1 MIPGANE
8 MNAYMT
14 GFDPHRTPQP
24 LPERWEGFSEIDHA
38 IRENR
43 LTEYRWKKA
52 WADPWARK
60 LTIGGAFVI
69 LAVFS
74 FLIGASVGLW

>member
-1 MIPGANE
+1 
-8 MNAYMT
+8 MNAPMT

-24 LPERWEGFSEIDHA
+24 LPKRWEGYSEIDRA
-38 IRENR
+38 IHENR
-43 LTEYRWKKA
+43 LTEYRIKKS

-60 LTIGGAFVI
+60 LTIAGTLVI

-74 FLIGASVGLW
+74 FLIGASFGLW

>member
-1 MIPGANE
+1 
-8 MNAYMT
+8 MNAIMT
-14 GFDPHRTPQP
+14 HSDFERSDPQRSQTWKG
-24 LPERWEGFSEIDHA
+24 LSEIDQA

-60 LTIGGAFVI
+60 LTIGGTLVI

-74 FLIGASVGLW
+74 FLIGASFGLW

>member
-1 MIPGANE
+1 
-8 MNAYMT
+8 MNAIMT
-14 GFDPHRTPQP
+14 KFDIETAEQHSPQK
-24 LPERWEGFSEIDHA
+24 WEGLSEIDQA

-60 LTIGGAFVI
+60 LTIVGTLVI

-74 FLIGASVGLW
+74 FLIGASIGLW

>member
-1 MIPGANE
+1 
-8 MNAYMT
+8 MNAIMT
-14 GFDPHRTPQP
+14 QFDLERSDTQRPH
-24 LPERWEGFSEIDHA
+24 RWEGLSEIDQA

-60 LTIGGAFVI
+60 LTIVGTLVI

-74 FLIGASVGLW
+74 FLIGASIGMW

>member
-1 MIPGANE
+1 
-8 MNAYMT
+8 MNALMT
-14 GFDPHRTPQP
+14 QFDFESSQPQGSQ
-24 LPERWEGFSEIDHA
+24 WEGLSEIDRA

-43 LTEYRWKKA
+43 LTEYRIRKA

-60 LTIGGAFVI
+60 FTIGGTIVI

-74 FLIGASVGLW
+74 FLIGASFGLW